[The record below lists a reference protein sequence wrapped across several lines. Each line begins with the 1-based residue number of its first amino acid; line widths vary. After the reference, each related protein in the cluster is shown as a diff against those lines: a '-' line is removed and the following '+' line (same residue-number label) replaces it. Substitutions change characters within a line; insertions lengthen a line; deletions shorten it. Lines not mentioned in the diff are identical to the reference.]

1 MRIYG
6 PDTEGARLVPTPFP
20 FPRRTEV
27 VVLRMVS
34 LLDIIGPVMV
44 GPSSSHTAGA
54 CRLGLFARGLVD
66 GQPESGK
73 VELHGS
79 FARTGTGHG
88 TDRAIAGGLLGFFPD
103 DERLRDSLEL
113 AEAAQLRLT
122 FVNAKLRGNHHP
134 NTTRITV
141 RRGTQEVVMLGSSL
155 GAGRILITQ
164 IDGFG
169 VEVTGAFPTLVFV
182 AQDVPGII
190 AAVSTALAKQGDNI
204 ASMKVSRR
212 QKGGDAIHI
221 YELDQPASPQAMEAI
236 RAIPAVSMIRSIP
249 RIA

>member
-1 MRIYG
+1 
-6 PDTEGARLVPTPFP
+6 
-20 FPRRTEV
+20 
-27 VVLRMVS
+27 MVS

-54 CRLGLFARGLVD
+54 CRIGLFARGLVG
-66 GQPESGK
+66 GQPESAR

-113 AEAAQLRLT
+113 AEKAGLEISFANT
-122 FVNAKLRGNHHP
+122 KLRGEHHP
-134 NTTRITV
+134 NTARITV
-141 RRGTQEVVMLGSSL
+141 KRGGQQAVVTGSSL
-155 GAGRILITQ
+155 GAGRILMTD

-169 VEVTGAFPTLVFV
+169 VEVTGALPTLVCV
-182 AQDVPGII
+182 AQDVPGIV
-190 AAVSTALAKQGDNI
+190 ATVTSALARAGENI
-204 ASMKVSRR
+204 ATMRVSRR

-221 YELDQPASPQAMEAI
+221 YELDTPATPETLEVVH
-236 RAIPAVSMIRSIP
+236 AIPAIRMVRAIP